1 MELHLISGSTERDE
15 IIWTK
20 ENKDKLGNAIYDFL
34 DGNEGEYKKY
44 LTQRVHALWQKLDPL
59 TKITKIN
66 AEGPVNNKEKLDK

>member
-44 LTQRVHALWQKLDPL
+44 LPKSPRSMWNDQSIIK
-59 TKITKIN
+59 KN
-66 AEGPVNNKEKLDK
+66 